1 MKTLF
6 LNRIVMLAV
15 AAGLFGFGGAVAHAA
30 AKSKPAEK
38 QPAAKREAKSGSK
51 TKTGGGAVVGTN
63 GTAGGTVEDL
73 AKADT
78 IELPPI
84 PQSVFSLPKS
94 PKEGQDPF
102 FPGSARLFGEVTTK
116 TNAPANATA
125 LALKA
130 VAGSPGHRFATI
142 NNIVF
147 AEGEEREVS
156 IAGGRIKVRCVE
168 IQDEAVVVEANGA
181 RRTLRMRQLP

>member
-1 MKTLF
+1 MKTLS
-6 LNRIVMLAV
+6 LNRIVVLAV
-15 AAGLFGFGGAVAHAA
+15 AAGLFGFGGAIAHAA
-30 AKSKPAEK
+30 AKPKPAEK
-38 QPAAKREAKSGSK
+38 QPVAKREAKSGSK
-51 TKTGGGAVVGTN
+51 TKAGGGAVTGTN
-63 GTAGGTVEDL
+63 GAAGDTFENL
-73 AKADT
+73 IKADP
-78 IELPPI
+78 IELPPV
-84 PQSVFSLPKS
+84 PQAVFNMPKS

-102 FPGSARLFGEVTTK
+102 FPGSARLFGAVTTK
-116 TNAPANATA
+116 TNASSSATA

-168 IQDEAVVVEANGA
+168 IQDEAVVIEANGA